1 MIWCLLFEYEIC
13 NISIKDIDEAKNS
26 ISILIK
32 DNYKIEEFDL
42 KNWGIAEKLRNWFWK
57 IEELPKNWGIDW
69 KIEELTEKLRNLEL
83 KKKKTRKTLK
93 IFSLD

>member
-57 IEELPKNWGIDW
+57 IEEL
-69 KIEELTEKLRNLEL
+69 TEKLRNLEL
-83 KKKKTRKTLK
+83 KKKTRKTLK